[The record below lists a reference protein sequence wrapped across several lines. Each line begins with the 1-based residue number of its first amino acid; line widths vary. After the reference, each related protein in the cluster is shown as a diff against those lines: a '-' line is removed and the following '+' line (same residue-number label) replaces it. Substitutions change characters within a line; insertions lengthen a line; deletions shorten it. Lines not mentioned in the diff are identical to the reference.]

1 MNDMMGGIN
10 DSNRRWWILAAMGG
24 VLILIVLDE
33 TILGVALPTLR
44 KELGMGEIESHW
56 VVNSY
61 LLVFA
66 GLVAAGG
73 RLGDI
78 LGLRNLFIIGVLIFG
93 IASVLCGFMNDGRML
108 ILMRGV
114 QGIGA
119 AIILPAS
126 MAMLTIVFPENERGM
141 AIGAYGAI
149 GTIGLISGPL
159 AGGILVETLS
169 WRWIFWIN
177 PAIVIAVALIVIKAW
192 INPPRLALAARF
204 DFGGLISLIAGLGL
218 IVFALMQGPDWGWQN
233 PTVWIPFAMGMFASI
248 LFVLIELRAKQP
260 LIEVDLFTNA
270 SFAVCNFVVFAAQ
283 FSKISV
289 FIFGAL
295 YLQHRLNFTA
305 IEAGIALLPAVLPA
319 PLSAPMAGYFADRLG
334 ARKPTFF
341 GLTLSIIAFFW
352 MAFTADTDSYLYFFP
367 ALIIWG
373 IGLGFLFVPPMRAVM
388 NEVPM
393 EKQGLAGGIVLTA
406 QMLGGTAGM
415 AISSALFVTFQDYD
429 VVFLAV
435 GILFLILLPLAMKTI
450 RPDEKLAIMESG

>member
-1 MNDMMGGIN
+1 MRGIDDN
-10 DSNRRWWILAAMGG
+10 NRRWWVLAAMGG

-44 KELGMGEIESHW
+44 EELGISEIESHW

-73 RLGDI
+73 RFGDI
-78 LGLRNLFIIGVLIFG
+78 LGLRNLFIIGVFIFG
-93 IASVLCGFMNDGRML
+93 IASLLCGFMNDGTML
-108 ILMRGV
+108 IAMRGV

-141 AIGAYGAI
+141 ALGAYGAI
-149 GTIGLISGPL
+149 GTIGLILGPL
-159 AGGILVETLS
+159 AGGALVETLS

-177 PAIVIAVALIVIKAW
+177 PVIVIAVALVVIKAW
-192 INPPRLALAARF
+192 INPPRLAPSTHF
-204 DFGGLISLIAGLGL
+204 DFGGLVSLIAGLGL
-218 IVFALMQGPDWGWQN
+218 IIFALMQGPDWGWQN
-233 PTVWIPFAMGMFASI
+233 PTVWIPLVLGI
-248 LFVLIELRAKQP
+248 LAATQFILIELRAKQP

-270 SFAVCNFVVFAAQ
+270 SFAVCNLVVFAAQ

-295 YLQHRLNFTA
+295 YLQHRLNYTA

-319 PLSAPMAGYFADRLG
+319 PISAPMAGYFADRLG
-334 ARKPTFF
+334 ARVPTFF
-341 GLTLSIIAFFW
+341 GIILSIIAFFW
-352 MAFTADTDSYLYFFP
+352 MAFTADTGSYLSFFP

-373 IGLGFLFVPPMRAVM
+373 VGLGFLFVPPMRAIM

-393 EKQGLAGGIVLTA
+393 EKQGLAGGIVLSA
-406 QMLGGTAGM
+406 QMLGGTVGM
-415 AISSALFVTFQDYD
+415 AVSSVLFSTFRDYQ

-450 RPDEKLAIMESG
+450 RPDEELVIVESG